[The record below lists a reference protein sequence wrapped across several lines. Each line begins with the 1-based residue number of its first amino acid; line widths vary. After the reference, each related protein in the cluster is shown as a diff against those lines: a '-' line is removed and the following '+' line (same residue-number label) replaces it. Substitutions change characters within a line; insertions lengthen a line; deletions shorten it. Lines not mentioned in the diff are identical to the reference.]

1 MALYVISVARSARDY
16 GASFIYSFTQA
27 LRRLDGIEPS
37 SAAGSCG
44 PKICHGGAL
53 YRNIIILYDYYLLDT
68 AANRT
73 HMTHVI

>member
-37 SAAGSCG
+37 SAAGSW
-44 PKICHGGAL
+44 PQDLSRRHF
-53 YRNIIILYDYYLLDT
+53 IITLYDYYLLDT